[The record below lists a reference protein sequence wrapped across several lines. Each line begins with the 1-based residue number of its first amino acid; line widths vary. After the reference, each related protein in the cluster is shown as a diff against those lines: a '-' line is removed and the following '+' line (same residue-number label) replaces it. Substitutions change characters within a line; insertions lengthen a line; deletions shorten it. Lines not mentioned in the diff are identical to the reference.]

1 MDAEPAL
8 RIDSLR
14 VEVAAT
20 GDDIV
25 DRVRLEIARGEVLG
39 LVGES
44 GSGKTTVALAVLAHC
59 RQGVRISGGSI
70 MVGGRNMLVL
80 SAADRRDARGRIVSY
95 VPQDPAVSLNPARRI
110 GAQLL
115 EALRVH
121 DYGADDA
128 ARRSRIS
135 ETMREVLL
143 PDDDDFRRRY
153 PHELSGG
160 QQQRVAI
167 AMAFACKPA
176 VVVLDEPTTG
186 LDVTTQA
193 HVLETIRRMTRAEG
207 AAALYVTHDLAVVA
221 NLADR
226 VAVMYAGLVVEQG
239 PASEIFARAA
249 HPYTRRLLAAI
260 PRIEDARDLLG
271 IPGRAPAPGQRPSGC
286 PFAPRCELA
295 IPACS
300 AAIPAAVVVAD
311 RHEARCLR
319 VEEALASVSTTRVR
333 TAREARGQHDALLE
347 VTAVDASYGSLEVVH
362 QVTFTLERGQCVAL
376 VGESG
381 SGKTTIARSIA
392 GLHGEWKGEICF
404 DGSLLPASPRQR
416 SLDTRRRI
424 QYVFQN
430 PYGSLNPRRTIA
442 QTVARPLAL
451 LHISGRNA
459 SRRVDEMLE
468 RVSLSARHGG
478 RFPDEL
484 SGGER
489 QRVAIARALICEPEL
504 MICDEVTSALDV
516 SVQAAIVNLLVALQH
531 DLGLSLLFVT
541 HNIPLVRSVA
551 QRVAVMRHGSIV
563 ELGGSEQVL
572 LDPTDEYT
580 RRLLAD
586 SPQLEAVRAGPTV
599 DS

>member
-1 MDAEPAL
+1 MPEVEIEQAL
-8 RIDSLR
+8 RVDSLQIS
-14 VEVAAT
+14 VAAT

-25 DRVRLEIARGEVLG
+25 DHVTFDVARGEVLG

-44 GSGKTTVALAVLAHC
+44 GSGKTTVALAVLAH
-59 RQGVRISGGSI
+59 RRRGVRITGGTI
-70 MVGGRNMLVL
+70 LVGGRNVL
-80 SAADRRDARGRIVSY
+80 ALSPSERRAARGRVVSY
-95 VPQDPAVSLNPARRI
+95 VPQDPSVSLNPARRI

-121 DYGADDA
+121 DYGGDDA
-128 ARRSRIS
+128 VRRARIA

-143 PDDDDFRRRY
+143 PDDDAFQRRY

-167 AMAFACKPA
+167 AMAFACKPS

-193 HVLETIRRMTRAEG
+193 HILETIRRITRAEG

-260 PRIEDARDLLG
+260 PRIDDARDLLG
-271 IPGRAPAPGQRPSGC
+271 IPGRAPAPGQRPGGC
-286 PFAPRCELA
+286 PFVPRCELA
-295 IPACS
+295 IPECS
-300 AAIPAAVVVAD
+300 LVVPPTVTVSA

-319 VEEALASVSTTRVR
+319 VEAALASVDAARSTT
-333 TAREARGQHDALLE
+333 ARAAGDAHVALLE
-347 VTAVDASYGSLEVVH
+347 VRSVDAAYGANRVVH
-362 QVTFTLERGQCVAL
+362 DVSFTLERGRCVAL

-392 GLHGEWKGEICF
+392 GLHGEWQGEIVF
-404 DGSLLPASPRQR
+404 DGSPLPASPRRR
-416 SLDTRRRI
+416 SRDTRRRI

-430 PYGSLNPRRTIA
+430 PYGSLNPRRTNA

-451 LHISGRNA
+451 LDLSGRA
-459 SRRVDEMLE
+459 ARVRVDEMLE
-468 RVSLSARHGG
+468 RVSLSAGHGP

-489 QRVAIARALICEPEL
+489 QRVAIARALICDPEL
-504 MICDEVTSALDV
+504 VICDEVTSALDV
-516 SVQAAIVNLLVALQH
+516 SVQAAIVNLLVSLQR

-541 HNIPLVRSVA
+541 HNLPLVRSVA
-551 QRVAVMRHGSIV
+551 QTVAVMRDGRIV
-563 ELGGSEQVL
+563 EIGDSEQVL
-572 LDPTDEYT
+572 LDPGDEYT
-580 RRLLAD
+580 QRLLAD
-586 SPQLEAVRAGPTV
+586 SPQI
-599 DS
+599 

>member
-1 MDAEPAL
+1 VEAERAL
-8 RIDSLR
+8 QIRSLR

-25 DRVRLEIARGEVLG
+25 DQVNLEIAPGEVLG

-44 GSGKTTVALAVLAHC
+44 GSGKTTVALAVLAHR
-59 RQGVRISGGSI
+59 RQGVRITGGSI
-70 MVGGRNMLVL
+70 LVGGRDMLAL

-128 ARRSRIS
+128 ARRARIS

-143 PDDDDFRRRY
+143 PADDGFQRRY

-226 VAVMYAGLVVEQG
+226 VAVMYAGIVVEQG
-239 PASEIFARAA
+239 PAGEIFAHAA

-286 PFAPRCELA
+286 PFAPRCELSV
-295 IPACS
+295 PECS
-300 AAIPAAVVVAD
+300 AAIPAVVRVGH

-319 VEEALASVSTTRVR
+319 VTEARASVGSARVT
-333 TAREARGQHDALLE
+333 TARPRVQRAALLD
-347 VTAVDASYGSLEVVH
+347 VTAVDASYGALEVVH

-392 GLHGEWKGEICF
+392 GLHGEWTGEIRF
-404 DGSLLPASPRQR
+404 DGSPLPASPRRR
-416 SLDTRRRI
+416 SVDTRRRI

-451 LHISGRNA
+451 LDVSARDA
-459 SRRVDEMLE
+459 RRRVDEMLE

-504 MICDEVTSALDV
+504 VICDEVTSALDV
-516 SVQAAIVNLLVALQH
+516 SVQAAIVNLLVALQR

-541 HNIPLVRSVA
+541 HNLPLVRSVA
-551 QRVAVMRHGSIV
+551 QTVAVMRRGSIV

-572 LDPTDEYT
+572 LDPADPYT

-586 SPQLEAVRAGPTV
+586 SPQVEAAGVPRP
-599 DS
+599 